1 VILEDCKW
9 RMKNLTMTWMDYQR
23 AFYGVPHSWIIKYL
37 KLIRI
42 CNKIISLTD
51 RL

>member
-1 VILEDCKW
+1 
-9 RMKNLTMTWMDYQR
+9 MASMDYQT
-23 AFYGVPHSWIIKYL
+23 AFYGVPYRWIIKYL

-42 CNKIISLTD
+42 CNKIISLTE